1 MSDRHLGQIKRSAAR
16 SFRFAITSSKLRP
29 LLNWCLIALGANV
42 VLLSVAI
49 ALWLKDSHFSATPA
63 SYASAPAPSPT
74 VPSPTQLSSI
84 QSSESSSPSELGPRH
99 QLNYQEW
106 VILLEQEAQAVAEA
120 APEHLSILL
129 GDSLSLWFPF
139 ELLPPQKTWLNQ
151 GISGE
156 ISAGLLQR
164 LDAIESTQPET
175 IFVMIGINDLLRN
188 ISDETVLANQ
198 ALILQELRAM
208 HPDAQ
213 IVMQSILPH
222 AGDQATW
229 EGREQLFDV
238 PNQRIQDLNARIEA
252 IARARDVYFLD
263 LYPLFSDDRGNLRP
277 DLTTD
282 GLHLNDRGYL
292 VWRSALL
299 LYEQLEL
306 EG

>member
-16 SFRFAITSSKLRP
+16 SFRFAKTSSKLRP

-63 SYASAPAPSPT
+63 SYASAPAASSATPLPIQPSI
-74 VPSPTQLSSI
+74 PSSG
-84 QSSESSSPSELGPRH
+84 SSSSNELGPRH

-120 APEHLSILL
+120 APDHLNILL

-139 ELLPPQKTWLNQ
+139 ELLPPQKNWLNQ

-198 ALILQELRAM
+198 TLILQELRAM

-222 AGDQATW
+222 AADQATW
-229 EGREQLFDV
+229 EGRENLVDI

-252 IARARDVYFLD
+252 IARQKEVYFLD
-263 LYPLFSDDRGNLRP
+263 LYPLFSDSQGNLHP

-306 EG
+306 ES